1 MHVAELEANTN
12 NLHDKFDD
20 ALANLEREADEKDE
34 ELAAANREVEQFGH
48 RIYEL
53 EEEHDE
59 LRKLNDRLRED
70 EAVDRE
76 RLEALTEA
84 LKDVRDCFIR
94 LLLRFNSNAV
104 LIFTETGEHEGRS

>member
-1 MHVAELEANTN
+1 MHVAELESNTN
-12 NLHDKFDD
+12 DLHEKFEI
-20 ALANLEREADEKDE
+20 ALANLEKESDEKDE
-34 ELAAANREVEQFGH
+34 EIAAANREVEQLGH

-59 LRKLNDRLRED
+59 LKKLNDRLRED

-84 LKDVRDCFIR
+84 LKGVRNS
-94 LLLRFNSNAV
+94 LLS
-104 LIFTETGEHEGRS
+104 

>member
-1 MHVAELEANTN
+1 MHVAELESNTN
-12 NLHDKFDD
+12 DLHEKFEI
-20 ALANLEREADEKDE
+20 ALANLEKESDEKDE
-34 ELAAANREVEQFGH
+34 EIAAANREVEQLGH

-59 LRKLNDRLRED
+59 LKKLNDRLRED

-84 LKDVRDCFIR
+84 LKGVRSS
-94 LLLRFNSNAV
+94 LLP
-104 LIFTETGEHEGRS
+104 